1 MATLSFELPD
11 GSTRNVEVTHLLNA
25 GYAGREQDEV
35 QAHIEELALLGVPGP
50 TTTPALYPVSPYLAQ
65 QASEVRVQHGRTSGE
80 AEWAMVITEDGVLLT
95 VACDHTDRDLEVHG
109 VAWSKN
115 ASPDVLGRK
124 AWRLDDVRDHLD
136 RITLKGWVGEG
147 DEADTL
153 IQDSTLGALL
163 TPGLLAGGPFGAR
176 PEPARHRPDLRH
188 GGHDRRCGPVCPQLE
203 GGNDGPR
210 HRPLDRSGL
219 HRGTNGGTHRLTTAR
234 PVGIR
239 GSASCECSTGG
250 RVPLEAR
257 EIKYLRP
264 RPAAPLPARTR
275 RRQTRCRRSGLP

>member
-25 GYAGREQDEV
+25 GYAGREQNEV

-50 TTTPALYPVSPYLAQ
+50 ATTPALYPVSPYLAQ

-163 TPGLLAGGPFGAR
+163 TPDYWLEVLSERGLNQPGTVLI
-176 PEPARHRPDLRH
+176 
-188 GGHDRRCGPVCPQLE
+188 
-203 GGNDGPR
+203 
-210 HRPLDRSGL
+210 SG
-219 HRGTNGGTHRLTTAR
+219 TVAM
-234 PVGIR
+234 
-239 GSASCECSTGG
+239 TGG
-250 RVPLEAR
+250 VDQFARSWKVEMTDPVTGHSIEAAYIV
-257 EIKYLRP
+257 EQMAEPI
-264 RPAAPLPARTR
+264 
-275 RRQTRCRRSGLP
+275 G